1 MVDRV
6 KKPSALK
13 HGAYSTTAVLPGED
27 RAAYERLHRELAA
40 ELRPNGTFEDSVVAD
55 LARLIW
61 RKENLGIFRTAELA
75 QYQYVYLQGGRDP
88 DAPADAAEQT
98 APEKLGD
105 RYRWAEMKRFSR
117 IGYYAEELRLAERL
131 DGMID
136 RCLKRLLFVRG
147 LKSMSPRSAAAQAS
161 TPAAAVGIRSSAA

>member
-27 RAAYERLHRELAA
+27 RAAFERLHRELAA

-55 LARLIW
+55 VARLIW
-61 RKENLGIFRTAELA
+61 RKENLGIFRAAGLA
-75 QYQYVYLQGGRDP
+75 QYRYLHLQAGRDS
-88 DAPADAAEQT
+88 DAPANELEQT
-98 APEKLGD
+98 AREELGD
-105 RYRWAEMKRFSR
+105 QYGLVEMKRFATL
-117 IGYYAEELRLAERL
+117 GYYAEELRVAERL

-147 LKSMSPRSAAAQAS
+147 LKSMSAGSAPAQAS
-161 TPAAAVGIRSSAA
+161 APNAVAIRSSAA

>member
-6 KKPSALK
+6 KKPSALR
-13 HGAYSTTAVLPGED
+13 HGAYSTTAVLPGES
-27 RAAYERLHRELAA
+27 RAVFERFRQELAA
-40 ELRPNGTFEDSVVAD
+40 DLRPNGAFEEGVVAD

-61 RKENLGIFRTAELA
+61 RKENLGIFRYAELA
-75 QYQYVYLQGGRDP
+75 QCQYVLLQGGRDP
-88 DAPADAAEQT
+88 DAADDAEEQT
-98 APEKLGD
+98 VPEKLGD
-105 RYRWAEMKRFSR
+105 KYRWAEMKRFAP

-147 LKSMSPRSAAAQAS
+147 LKSMSPVSAPAQAS
-161 TPAAAVGIRSSAA
+161 TPGRLPAA

>member
-6 KKPSALK
+6 KKPSALR
-13 HGAYSTTAVLPGED
+13 HGSYSTSAVLPGES
-27 RAAYERLHRELAA
+27 RAAFERLRQELAA
-40 ELRPNGTFEDSVVAD
+40 ELRPNGAFEDGVVAD
-55 LARLIW
+55 LARLVW

-75 QYQYVYLQGGRDP
+75 QYQYLYWQGGRDP
-88 DAPADAAEQT
+88 DAADDAAEQT
-98 APEKLGD
+98 PPEKLGD
-105 RYRWAEMKRFSR
+105 RYRWAEMKRLSP

-147 LKSMSPRSAAAQAS
+147 LKSMSATSAPAQVSPPVAVRL
-161 TPAAAVGIRSSAA
+161 PAT

>member
-6 KKPSALK
+6 KKPSALR
-13 HGAYSTTAVLPGED
+13 HGAFSTTAVLPGED
-27 RAAYERLHRELAA
+27 RAEYYRLHNELAA
-40 ELRPNGTFEDSVVAD
+40 ELCPNGTFEDSVVAD

-75 QYQYVYLQGGRDP
+75 QYRYLHSRSGRDP
-88 DAPADAAEQT
+88 DAPANENEQAARE
-98 APEKLGD
+98 ELGEH
-105 RYRWAEMKRFSR
+105 YGLVEMKRCATL
-117 IGYYAEELRLAERL
+117 GYYGEELRVAERL

-147 LKSMSPRSAAAQAS
+147 VKSTS
-161 TPAAAVGIRSSAA
+161 TPSLPARPRVPIAVEAPAA